1 MKTQRFI
8 EQSKAT
14 ATRLLYAYFIEN
26 NMEKVQACFSRQN
39 PSFIGWGRQEVFCG
53 YDNIFHTL
61 TIRMHEIQRSRIQ
74 KMQVY
79 VPYATASRCIVLVNC
94 HISTELHTG
103 YSLDID
109 CRMSFVL
116 VNENDTAKILQLTV
130 SVPPT
135 TADIAVT
142 ATKRRHITAKL
153 AADAAEYSPNG
164 LKCCLTDAEYTATY
178 VNRSLA
184 VLAGY
189 QAPQELLAATQGQL
203 QNLVDARDLPKVQQ
217 AMQSLAEEGST
228 YTINYRLRT
237 KQAGFVWILERGRRT
252 LGMDGEPCIICAAS
266 PLLQPEDNSSYDLP
280 QLPAPSYEIPT
291 EAFLN
296 ISLDIVSSNTRA
308 VAMQQL
314 LQLASDLLQLAG
326 IWVTDIRQ
334 SSQPMKLAAYYD
346 ASGMQPSELF
356 LEQTGDEI
364 LSFFNTNGFAQC
376 SDTRLLPAKYR
387 PNFTL
392 QGIRSFCQRLI
403 KIEGQNAYIA
413 TFYQRDS
420 QHSFTAHE
428 LEIICMTSQVISVLL
443 NQDFFSEEHI

>member
-14 ATRLLYAYFIEN
+14 ATKLLYAYFIEN
-26 NMEKVQACFSRQN
+26 DMEKVQACFSRQN

-53 YDNIFHTL
+53 YDNIFHTM
-61 TIRMHEIQRSRIQ
+61 TIRMQEIQRSRIQ

-79 VPYATASRCIVLVNC
+79 VPYATASRCIVLLNC

-103 YSLDID
+103 YNLDVD

-135 TADIAVT
+135 TADIATT
-142 ATKRRHITAKL
+142 ATKQHHITANL
-153 AADAAEYSPNG
+153 AADAAGYSPNG
-164 LKCCLTDAEYTATY
+164 LKYCLIDAEHTATY

-184 VLAGY
+184 QLAGY
-189 QAPQELLAATQGQL
+189 QTPQELLAATQGQL
-203 QNLVDARDLPKVQQ
+203 QNLVDARDLAKVRQV
-217 AMQSLAEEGST
+217 MQSLTEEGST

-237 KQAGFVWILERGRRT
+237 KQAGFTWILERGRRT
-252 LGMDGEPCIICAAS
+252 TGTEGAPCIICAAS
-266 PLLQPEDNSSYDLP
+266 PLLQPEDNSSCDWP
-280 QLPAPSYEIPT
+280 QMSAHSYEIPS

-296 ISLDIVSSNTRA
+296 ITLDIVSSNTRD

-334 SSQPMKLAAYYD
+334 SSQPMRLAAYYD
-346 ASGMQPSELF
+346 ASDMTPSELF
-356 LEQTGDEI
+356 LEQTGDET
-364 LSFFNTNGFAQC
+364 LRFLNSKGFAQC

-387 PNFTL
+387 PNFAL
-392 QGIRSFCQRLI
+392 QGIRSFCQQLI
-403 KIEGQNAYIA
+403 KVEGQNAYIA

-428 LEIICMTSQVISVLL
+428 LEIIRMTSQIISVLL
-443 NQDFFSEEHI
+443 NQDFFSEEQI